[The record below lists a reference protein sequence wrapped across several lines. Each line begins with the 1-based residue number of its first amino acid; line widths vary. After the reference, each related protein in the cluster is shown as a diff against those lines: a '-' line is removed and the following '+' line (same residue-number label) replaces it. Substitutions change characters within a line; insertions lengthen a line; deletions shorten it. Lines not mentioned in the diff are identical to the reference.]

1 MSNAPFNDSLRSR
14 FQTEF
19 VPKLRNPNHI
29 AALLFGIVAITPL
42 ATWWRASSLI
52 WGADGSFPINL
63 NEVGRYFHL
72 GSTGYLAADARK
84 LSFIFPWGVF
94 LQIWHFVDLPWSAGV
109 AQRIITVAL
118 LLISAFS
125 VRALVRNW
133 FPSIGQLGSTSAGL
147 FYQVNVFCITT
158 VWPSQSFLIFHYSLL
173 PLLLLIVTK
182 VFSKPSVKNCL
193 LGSLA
198 WTLMMSAAYITTPLI
213 LVDCLLIGLLG
224 IALASGGRCTWRNVL
239 KGLAILG
246 GGWVVLNLYW
256 LIPEAMY
263 YSNTFAA
270 GVASLGGASS
280 LGVFKL
286 NSVTFSEGLRLGGYW
301 GLDAT
306 LNGSPFYPWIGWETG
321 FIDALA
327 FLPICFAVVGMF
339 SLGFGQTRRWSQ
351 SERTMAS
358 FLAIVAALFLVAAT
372 GSNAP
377 LGSIKVS
384 LFQSLHLLDPFRS
397 VYQRFI
403 EYLTLAVAL
412 LMGLG
417 VDRLTLRDARNR
429 WIKRFNPVALTL
441 LIAAA
446 VVIVPLPFWTG
457 SMFNSSGVLPSSRIS
472 VPKSYFQAA
481 TTVSNGA
488 NRSSVLTLPIGAT
501 AFTYLKWAHGAA
513 GYDGIQPLSFMT
525 GTPTIDFA
533 PSGSYLKG
541 ALEKGML
548 SGSAFCNTLN
558 QFNIQYVAW
567 ERDADSNLMNAVQ
580 GYLGTSRL
588 HVGRLLSASN
598 CLLPVETSADI
609 VVYENLRWVPNLLYF
624 QSEKSGGALLA
635 AHYTVNSSDRIN
647 VKSPP
652 DRFHYVVLNE
662 AYDPNWHLDGEP
674 PIGGT
679 NVTIFR
685 IPSSQS
691 GTLQL
696 ENVATNYLHLFLA
709 IALILATLIALS
721 LVPWRWLLFL
731 VRRRMG
737 K

>member
-1 MSNAPFNDSLRSR
+1 MSSAPLDDRLPSR
-14 FQTEF
+14 FHA
-19 VPKLRNPNHI
+19 KLFPAFLSPDRI
-29 AALLFGIVAITPL
+29 ATILFGIVAITPL
-42 ATWWRASSLI
+42 ATWWRGSSLI

-84 LSFIFPWGVF
+84 LSFILPWGVF

-109 AQRIITVAL
+109 AQRVVTVAL
-118 LLISAFS
+118 LLISGFS
-125 VRALVRNW
+125 MRALVRNW
-133 FPSIGQLGSTSAGL
+133 FPNIGQFGSTAAGL

-182 VFSKPSVKNCL
+182 VYSKPSVKNCL
-193 LGSLA
+193 LGALA

-213 LVDCLLIGLLG
+213 FVDWVLVGLLG
-224 IALASGGRCTWRNVL
+224 IALASGRRSTWRNVL

-246 GGWVVLNLYW
+246 GGWLILNLYW
-256 LIPEAMY
+256 LVPEAMY

-280 LGVFKL
+280 LEVFKL

-321 FIDALA
+321 LIDALA

-339 SLGFGQTRRWSQ
+339 SLGFGQTKRWSQ
-351 SERTMAS
+351 SERTLAS
-358 FLAIVAALFLVAAT
+358 FLAIVAALFLFAAT

-377 LGSIKVS
+377 LGSLKVS

-417 VDRLTLRDARNR
+417 VDRLSLRDARNR
-429 WIKRFNPVALTL
+429 WIQRFSPVALTL
-441 LIAAA
+441 LIAVA

-472 VPKSYFQAA
+472 VPNSYFNAA
-481 TTVSNGA
+481 STVSNGA
-488 NRSSVLTLPIGAT
+488 NRSSVLTLPIGET
-501 AFTYLKWAHGAA
+501 AFTYLKWDRGAA
-513 GYDGIQPLSFMT
+513 GYDGIQPFSFMT

-533 PSGSYLKG
+533 PSGSYLYD
-541 ALEKGML
+541 ALEKAML
-548 SGSAFCNTLN
+548 SGPAFCSTLN

-567 ERDADSNLMNAVQ
+567 ERDADTSLMVAVQ
-580 GYLGTSRL
+580 GYLGTSQGEVR
-588 HVGRLLSASN
+588 RLLSASN
-598 CLLPVETSADI
+598 CLTPVETSADI
-609 VVYENLRWVPNLLYF
+609 VVYKNLRWSPNLLYF
-624 QSEKSGGALLA
+624 LSNKSGGARLRA
-635 AHYTVNSSDRIN
+635 RYTVSASDRID
-647 VKSPP
+647 VQSPP
-652 DRFHYVVLNE
+652 DQFHYVVLNE
-662 AYDPNWHLDGEP
+662 AYDANWRLDGKP

-685 IPSSQS
+685 VPSSKS
-691 GTLQL
+691 GAFQI
-696 ENVATNYLHLFLA
+696 ENVATNYLRLFLA
-709 IALILATLIALS
+709 IALILATLIVLS

-731 VRRRMG
+731 VRRRTG
-737 K
+737 R